1 MIKSMTGFG
10 RYELI
15 NESCRICVE
24 MKSVNHRYLDLT
36 IKMPRKLNSFETA
49 IRNLLKK
56 DVQRGKID
64 MFITYEEYADSN
76 TKVHYNPELAKEYM
90 DCFAEMEKQFGIV
103 NDITVSELAR
113 FPEVITTENI
123 QENEDELWLTL
134 KEVVERAC
142 ERFVASRVS
151 EGEQLKNDLLG
162 KLEHMLGLVGEIEQR
177 NPLIVEAFRV
187 RLQAR
192 VFELLGDT
200 DIDEARI
207 ASEVTMYADKVC
219 VDEEIVRLKSHIVH
233 TREKLIEGGAV
244 GRNLDFIVQEM
255 NREANTILSKANDLI
270 LADTA
275 IGIKTEIEKIREQ
288 IQNIE

>member
-1 MIKSMTGFG
+1 MIRSMTGFG

-76 TKVHYNPELAKEYM
+76 TKVHYNSDLAKEYM

-103 NDITVSELAR
+103 NDVTVSELAR
-113 FPEVITTENI
+113 FPEVITTENV
-123 QENEDELWLTL
+123 QENEDKLWLTL
-134 KEVVERAC
+134 KEVVEKAC

-151 EGEQLKNDLLG
+151 EGEQLKHDLLG

-177 NPLIVEAFRV
+177 NPLIVEAFRAK
-187 RLQAR
+187 LQAR
-192 VFELLGDT
+192 VFELLGGT
-200 DIDEARI
+200 DIDEVRI

>member
-207 ASEVTMYADKVC
+207 ASEVTMYADKIC

>member
-10 RYELI
+10 RCEFH
-15 NESCRICVE
+15 NESCHICVE
-24 MKSVNHRYLDLT
+24 MKSVNHRYLDLS

-56 DVQRGKID
+56 KIQRGKVD
-64 MFITYEEYADSN
+64 MFITYEEYADS
-76 TKVHYNPELAKEYM
+76 KVKVRYNQVLAQEYM
-90 DCFAEMEKQFGIV
+90 DCLSEIQRQFGV
-103 NDITVSELAR
+103 ENRVTALDIAR
-113 FPEVITTENI
+113 FPEVITTESV
-123 QENEDELWLTL
+123 EEDEEELWNTL
-134 KEVVERAC
+134 EGVVERAC
-142 ERFVASRVS
+142 NQFVASRVS
-151 EGEQLKNDLLG
+151 EGEQLKQDLIG
-162 KLEHMLGLVGEIEQR
+162 KLERMEELVGEVEER
-177 NPLIVEAFRV
+177 NPQIIEAFRIK
-187 RLQAR
+187 LQAR
-192 VFELLGDT
+192 VSELLEKEEMD
-200 DIDEARI
+200 DARI
-207 ASEVTMYADKVC
+207 AAEVTLYADKVC
-219 VDEEIVRLKSHIVH
+219 VDEEIVRLKSHIIH

>member
-10 RYELI
+10 RCEFH
-15 NESCRICVE
+15 NESCHICVE
-24 MKSVNHRYLDLT
+24 MKSVNHRYLDLS

-56 DVQRGKID
+56 KIQRGKID
-64 MFITYEEYADSN
+64 MFITYEEYADS
-76 TKVHYNPELAKEYM
+76 KVKVRYNQALAKEYF
-90 DCFAEMEKQFGIV
+90 DCLDEIQRQFGV
-103 NDITVSELAR
+103 RNSVTALDIAR
-113 FPEVITTENI
+113 FPEVITTESV
-123 QENEDELWLTL
+123 EEDEEELWNTL
-134 KEVVERAC
+134 EEVVERAC
-142 ERFVASRVS
+142 EQFVLSRIS
-151 EGEQLKNDLLG
+151 EGEQLKQDLLG
-162 KLEHMLGLVGEIEQR
+162 KLDRMEKLVGEVEER
-177 NPLIVEAFRV
+177 NPQIIEAFRTK
-187 RLQAR
+187 LQMR
-192 VFELLGDT
+192 VSELLENAELD
-200 DIDEARI
+200 DARI
-207 ASEVTMYADKVC
+207 AAEVTLYADKVC